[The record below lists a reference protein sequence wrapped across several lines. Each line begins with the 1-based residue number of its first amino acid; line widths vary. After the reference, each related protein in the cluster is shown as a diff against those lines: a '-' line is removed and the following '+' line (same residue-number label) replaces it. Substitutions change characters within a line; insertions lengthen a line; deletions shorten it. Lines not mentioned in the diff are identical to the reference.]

1 MDPLSIISLTGN
13 IAQFISPGYGIVSTS
28 REIYHSG
35 TGTSEKI
42 QTCTLLVE
50 DMRRSIKTISKHPVL
65 AEPPSEDTK
74 ILHAI
79 VDECDRL
86 GSKLLADLDT
96 LRVNRK
102 AVSRHIEALRVSGT
116 MWWKKK
122 DIDDVLSRLAMLE
135 ARLRAWWDVA
145 LPLPKEED
153 LSSQQREIS
162 AGLSIDQIIEKRRGS
177 DATRAAARRPSLVQ
191 SDLYQLRDT
200 AEKLNT
206 PERLLGVERRV
217 QSSHSALRQDGKLAE
232 PQSLDAEAQK
242 EVMEEAAASLEAYAR
257 QAERLRRQHR
267 ILKSLVFQS
276 LWTRHE
282 RIEDAYVETLHWV
295 WDSPITKF
303 GNWLEKGEGVY
314 WIEGL
319 AGSGKSTMM
328 KYISSHPSTTI
339 YLRRWASA
347 MKFKMGWDPKE
358 EPELLV
364 ASHYFW
370 YAGTEMQKSHRG
382 LLQTLLFHVL
392 RTSLEVQNA
401 ICPERLSSQPWSL
414 RELKDTIHELK
425 RADLRCCVCFF
436 IDGLDEYLGDEE
448 EIIEVVK
455 DLAACP
461 WIKVCAS
468 SRPWPA
474 FFAEWNSSPLTFKMQ
489 EYTRRDMTRFVHES
503 FTSNKG
509 FKKAL
514 DRDQRCRR
522 LVRAIVERAEGVWLW
537 VYLVVRDLLRDMRDN
552 EPFEHL
558 QKRLD
563 SYPRELGEYFRN
575 IFDRFDPLHAVSSA
589 KLMLAATSAL
599 RPMSMMALVALEED
613 EGFAARE
620 DVRHLDSFQL
630 QDLYLAWRP
639 RLQNRCR
646 DLMKLTRGRP
656 RLHEYQVD
664 FLHRTVRDYLMHEH
678 RAELR
683 VKATPG
689 FDERLFLCRVK
700 LLELKTSG
708 VNLRL
713 GRLMQDVK
721 ELLFYASSMEHDEV
735 MPADAAKMADAT
747 AVVEAL
753 TTLWIRFRPM
763 LENQHAN
770 DSWGEGDKTRAWDP
784 VKSMWTYNDD
794 NIKDA
799 GLSTAEADEVTA
811 EEEDLLDS
819 YMKTTSWRS
828 SVLSGGSNWPD
839 IPYVAAA
846 AGITEYSLSKA
857 DALRTKGQVVS
868 DLLLCALETAGLG
881 VEQKPVTSPAFV
893 RNARLIAG
901 LLARGADPNHTAQS
915 RATAP
920 WVVLMGQV
928 SAQWGTYASAWRDV
942 AVELIKAMVRSGAD
956 LGSWPP
962 QGNSDPMP
970 PQRTLVEFV
979 RHDLGE
985 GRTADELE
993 VIIAESAQRG
1003 GGRQQIA
1010 PMGATAWGL
1019 KSWVVSIFGTSKA

>member
-13 IAQFISPGYGIVSTS
+13 IAQFISLGYGIVSTS

-50 DMRRSIKTISKHPVL
+50 DMRRSIRTISRHPVL
-65 AEPPSEDTK
+65 GEPPSEDTK
-74 ILHAI
+74 TLHAI

-86 GSKLLADLDT
+86 ASKLLADLDT

-145 LPLPKEED
+145 LRRPLN
-153 LSSQQREIS
+153 
-162 AGLSIDQIIEKRRGS
+162 AGLSIDEIIEKRRGN
-177 DATRAAARRPSLVQ
+177 DAREAARRPSLVQ
-191 SDLYQLRDT
+191 SDLNQLRDT

-206 PERLLGVERRV
+206 LERLLGVERRV

-257 QAERLRRQHR
+257 QAERVRRQHR
-267 ILKSLVFQS
+267 VLKSLVFQS

-282 RIEDAYVETLHWV
+282 RIEDAYVETLQWV
-295 WDSPITKF
+295 WGSPITKF

-392 RTSLEVQNA
+392 RTSLEVQSA
-401 ICPERLSSQPWSL
+401 ICPDRLSGQPWSL
-414 RELKDTIHELK
+414 RELKNTIHELK
-425 RADLRCCVCFF
+425 RAELHCCVCFF

-489 EYTRRDMTRFVHES
+489 EYTRRDMTRFVHGS

-563 SYPRELGEYFRN
+563 SYPRELGEYFRK

-613 EGFAARE
+613 EGFAVRE
-620 DVRHLDSFQL
+620 EVRHLDSFQL
-630 QDLYLAWRP
+630 QDLYLTWQP

-664 FLHRTVRDYLMHEH
+664 FLHRTVRDYLLHEH

-683 VKATPG
+683 VKATAG

-713 GRLMQDVK
+713 GRPMQDVK
-721 ELLFYASSMEHDEV
+721 ELLLYAAAMEHNDV
-735 MPADAAKMADAT
+735 MPADAANMADAT

-753 TTLWIRFRPM
+753 TTLWLRFRPM

-770 DSWGEGDKTRAWDP
+770 DSMGEGKQDRA
-784 VKSMWTYNDD
+784 V
-794 NIKDA
+794 
-799 GLSTAEADEVTA
+799 
-811 EEEDLLDS
+811 
-819 YMKTTSWRS
+819 
-828 SVLSGGSNWPD
+828 GSCQEH
-839 IPYVAAA
+839 V
-846 AGITEYSLSKA
+846 
-857 DALRTKGQVVS
+857 
-868 DLLLCALETAGLG
+868 
-881 VEQKPVTSPAFV
+881 
-893 RNARLIAG
+893 
-901 LLARGADPNHTAQS
+901 
-915 RATAP
+915 
-920 WVVLMGQV
+920 
-928 SAQWGTYASAWRDV
+928 DV
-942 AVELIKAMVRSGAD
+942 
-956 LGSWPP
+956 P
-962 QGNSDPMP
+962 
-970 PQRTLVEFV
+970 
-979 RHDLGE
+979 
-985 GRTADELE
+985 
-993 VIIAESAQRG
+993 
-1003 GGRQQIA
+1003 
-1010 PMGATAWGL
+1010 
-1019 KSWVVSIFGTSKA
+1019 

>member
-1 MDPLSIISLTGN
+1 
-13 IAQFISPGYGIVSTS
+13 
-28 REIYHSG
+28 
-35 TGTSEKI
+35 
-42 QTCTLLVE
+42 
-50 DMRRSIKTISKHPVL
+50 
-65 AEPPSEDTK
+65 
-74 ILHAI
+74 
-79 VDECDRL
+79 
-86 GSKLLADLDT
+86 
-96 LRVNRK
+96 
-102 AVSRHIEALRVSGT
+102 
-116 MWWKKK
+116 
-122 DIDDVLSRLAMLE
+122 
-135 ARLRAWWDVA
+135 
-145 LPLPKEED
+145 
-153 LSSQQREIS
+153 
-162 AGLSIDQIIEKRRGS
+162 
-177 DATRAAARRPSLVQ
+177 
-191 SDLYQLRDT
+191 
-200 AEKLNT
+200 
-206 PERLLGVERRV
+206 
-217 QSSHSALRQDGKLAE
+217 
-232 PQSLDAEAQK
+232 
-242 EVMEEAAASLEAYAR
+242 
-257 QAERLRRQHR
+257 
-267 ILKSLVFQS
+267 
-276 LWTRHE
+276 
-282 RIEDAYVETLHWV
+282 
-295 WDSPITKF
+295 
-303 GNWLEKGEGVY
+303 
-314 WIEGL
+314 
-319 AGSGKSTMM
+319 
-328 KYISSHPSTTI
+328 
-339 YLRRWASA
+339 
-347 MKFKMGWDPKE
+347 MKFKMGWDREK

-364 ASHYFW
+364 ASHFFW
-370 YAGTEMQKSHRG
+370 YAGTEMQKSHKG

-401 ICPERLSSQPWSL
+401 ICPDRLSSQPWSL

-474 FFAEWNSSPLTFKMQ
+474 FFAEWNSSPLAFKMQ
-489 EYTRRDMTRFVHES
+489 EYTKRDMTRFVHGS

-522 LVRAIVERAEGVWLW
+522 LIRAIVDRAEGVWLW

-563 SYPRELGEYFRN
+563 SYPRELGEYFRK

-589 KLMLAATSAL
+589 KLMLAATSAV

-620 DVRHLDSFQL
+620 EVRYLDSFQL
-630 QDLYLAWRP
+630 QDLYLTWQP

-646 DLMKLTRGRP
+646 DLMKLMHGRP

-664 FLHRTVRDYLMHEH
+664 FLHRTVRDYLLHEH

-683 VKATPG
+683 VKATAE

-713 GRLMQDVK
+713 GRPMQDVK
-721 ELLFYASSMEHDEV
+721 ELLLYASSMEHDEV
-735 MPADAAKMADAT
+735 MPADAAKMAKAT

-753 TTLWIRFRPM
+753 TTLWLRFKPM
-763 LENQHAN
+763 LEKQNSN
-770 DSWGEGDKTRAWDP
+770 DGRSEVNKSSVWDP
-784 VKSMWTYNDD
+784 LKSMWTHHDGN
-794 NIKDA
+794 NNKDA
-799 GLSTAEADEVTA
+799 ALRTAESDEDDA
-811 EEEDLLDS
+811 EEDLLDS
-819 YMKTTSWRS
+819 YMKTSSWKS
-828 SVLSGGSNWPD
+828 SILSGASNWPD

-846 AGITEYSLSKA
+846 AGITDYTLSKA
-857 DALRTKGQVVS
+857 DALQTKGQVS
-868 DLLLCALETAGLG
+868 DLLLCALETAGFG
-881 VEQKPVTSPAFV
+881 VEQKPVTSPAFF

-920 WVVLMGQV
+920 WVVLMEQV
-928 SAQWGTYASAWRDV
+928 SAQWGTYGRAWRDV
-942 AVELIKAMVRSGAD
+942 ALELIKAMVRSGAD

-962 QGNSDPMP
+962 RVDSTPSP

-985 GRTADELE
+985 GGTAEELE
-993 VIIAESAQRG
+993 LIIAELARQG
-1003 GGRQQIA
+1003 GGHRR
-1010 PMGATAWGL
+1010 MATLPPGPTGWGL
-1019 KSWVVSIFGTSKA
+1019 KSWVVSIFGMSKA